1 VTVWVLT
8 AGAMTALIGLASIA
22 AVRRTTLDRLVG
34 LQLVG
39 VIAPLL
45 LIVVAIA
52 TAQPVLLEVGLAL
65 VLLSFAGGLAF
76 ARFLERWL

>member
-1 VTVWVLT
+1 VTLWVLT
-8 AGAMTALIGLASIA
+8 AGAMTGLIGLASIA
-22 AVRRTTLDRLVG
+22 TVRRSTLDRLVG

-45 LIVVAIA
+45 LVVVAIA
-52 TAQPVLLEVGLAL
+52 TAQPVLLEVALAL

>member
-22 AVRRTTLDRLVG
+22 TVRRSTLDRLVG

-76 ARFLERWL
+76 ARFMERWL